1 MKPYS
6 LSKNERLTSEKA
18 ILSLFTTGKS
28 LFIFPVRLVYITVE
42 ENSIPDRAQAA
53 FSVPKKRFK
62 RAVKRNL
69 LKRRMREAYR
79 LIKPRIYDE
88 LEQMN
93 KRVTFM
99 LIYAGSEELS
109 FSEISSSIQKLLEDM
124 VKRMKNEKIIDRPS
138 DITH

>member
-1 MKPYS
+1 MKLYS
-6 LSKNERLTSEKA
+6 LSKNERLTREKA
-18 ILSLFTTGKS
+18 ILSLFSTGKS
-28 LFIFPVRLVYITVE
+28 LFIFPVRLVYIAVE
-42 ENSIPDRAQAA
+42 EDSIPDRAQAA

-88 LEQMN
+88 LGQMN
-93 KRVTFM
+93 KKATFM

-109 FSEISSSIQKLLEDM
+109 FSEISSSIQLLLEDM
-124 VKRMKNEKIIDRPS
+124 VKRMKNEKIIDRPT
-138 DITH
+138 DIAH